1 MQTIQHQLRTRVT
14 DRILDPAGMAGPAR
28 MPGMSLSIATSDVQR
43 LAAAVAIGVYPI
55 GELAAII
62 FCGVVLLTISW
73 PLGIAILL
81 GAPAVLW
88 ILDRAGAP
96 LRRRSEHQQEL
107 VGEAAGTA
115 EDMVSG
121 LRVVKGIGA
130 ESEASRRYVDASK
143 SALVLVLRAKR
154 TEGAYLGS
162 MELVASLFVVGVGI
176 AAGTMA
182 LRGSLSVGELITVV
196 GLTQFVMG
204 PLGELGSSFGAI
216 WAPAVASAQRVLSI
230 LHAEPAGE
238 EGSSDT
244 SGGAVTI
251 DRLCVGGLKDLDLR
265 LPDEGLIA
273 IVADGN
279 IVEDL
284 TAVLART
291 ARPESG
297 SVRLGEVDLFDLS
310 HRSALRAVRVAPHS
324 PDLFEGS
331 VLENIE
337 PVIDDDTGRD
347 LDRDGRV
354 ARAVF
359 ASACDDVA
367 EALPKGLD
375 TPVGEAGRLLSGG
388 QRQRVALARALAAD
402 SEVLV
407 LIDPTTA
414 VDSVTESMVAQR
426 ISTARQ
432 GRTTVVFTHAPAF
445 LAVADEVIEIG
456 DRTKAQVRI

>member
-1 MQTIQHQLRTRVT
+1 
-14 DRILDPAGMAGPAR
+14 
-28 MPGMSLSIATSDVQR
+28 
-43 LAAAVAIGVYPI
+43 
-55 GELAAII
+55 
-62 FCGVVLLTISW
+62 
-73 PLGIAILL
+73 
-81 GAPAVLW
+81 
-88 ILDRAGAP
+88 
-96 LRRRSEHQQEL
+96 
-107 VGEAAGTA
+107 
-115 EDMVSG
+115 
-121 LRVVKGIGA
+121 
-130 ESEASRRYVDASK
+130 
-143 SALVLVLRAKR
+143 
-154 TEGAYLGS
+154 
-162 MELVASLFVVGVGI
+162 
-176 AAGTMA
+176 
-182 LRGSLSVGELITVV
+182 
-196 GLTQFVMG
+196 
-204 PLGELGSSFGAI
+204 
-216 WAPAVASAQRVLSI
+216 
-230 LHAEPAGE
+230 
-238 EGSSDT
+238 
-244 SGGAVTI
+244 
-251 DRLCVGGLKDLDLR
+251 VGGLKDLDLR

-456 DRTKAQVRI
+456 DRTKAQVGI